1 MKIIIFDVSLKVKF
15 VIASHNLKAI
25 EIEVFVDMESNN
37 YFMLNEE
44 LLLKGKI
51 SVYICIDNKKSTQ
64 IFNISALKIS
74 KIS

>member
-1 MKIIIFDVSLKVKF
+1 MKIKF
-15 VIASHNLKAI
+15 FTVSHNLRAI
-25 EIEVFVDMESNN
+25 EVEVFVEMESNN
-37 YFMLNEE
+37 YRLLNEE

>member
-44 LLLKGKI
+44 LLLNDKKG
-51 SVYICIDNKKSTQ
+51 SFICINH
-64 IFNISALKIS
+64 
-74 KIS
+74 

>member
-1 MKIIIFDVSLKVKF
+1 MKIMFYVSMKIKF
-15 VIASHNLKAI
+15 FTVSHNLRAI
-25 EIEVFVDMESNN
+25 EVEVFVEMESNN
-37 YFMLNEE
+37 YCLLNEE

-64 IFNISALKIS
+64 IFNISPLKIS